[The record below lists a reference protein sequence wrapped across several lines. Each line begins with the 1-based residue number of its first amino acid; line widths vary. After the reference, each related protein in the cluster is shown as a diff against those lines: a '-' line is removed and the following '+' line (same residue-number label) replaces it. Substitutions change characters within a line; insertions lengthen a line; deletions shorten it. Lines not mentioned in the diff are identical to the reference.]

1 MLPSTASE
9 ISGCLGP
16 SSLPWLATSFAAN
29 ASASLGEPTA
39 ATCRRDFPDGARAA
53 TFSAGA
59 SLPDVDTLVTKAEPT
74 SGPRAAC
81 VVGLQPP
88 VSETGAAGAGAGWG
102 AGGVIEEVVTAPSLA
117 LGVL

>member
-16 SSLPWLATSFAAN
+16 SSLPWLARSFAAS
-29 ASASLGEPTA
+29 ASASLRERTA
-39 ATCRRDFPDGARAA
+39 ATWSRNFPDGARAA

-74 SGPRAAC
+74 SGPRAVC
-81 VVGLQPP
+81 VVELQPP
-88 VSETGAAGAGAGWG
+88 VSETGAGAGAGWG
-102 AGGVIEEVVTAPSLA
+102 AGGAIEEVVTAPSLA
-117 LGVL
+117 LGV